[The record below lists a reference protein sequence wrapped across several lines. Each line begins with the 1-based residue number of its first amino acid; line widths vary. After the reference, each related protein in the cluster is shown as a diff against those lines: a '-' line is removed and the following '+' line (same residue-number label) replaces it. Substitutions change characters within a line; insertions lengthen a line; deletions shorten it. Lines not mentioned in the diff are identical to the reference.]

1 MTTIALTKRKKSL
14 MKTYHAVVSVGLKKV
29 SDFGIVTT
37 IEKRQD
43 KRDETDS
50 GHVVYIRESVP

>member
-1 MTTIALTKRKKSL
+1 MTTIALIKRKTSL
-14 MKTYHAVVSVGLKKV
+14 MKTYLAVVSVGLKKV
-29 SDFGIVTT
+29 SDFSITTT

-50 GHVVYIRESVP
+50 GHVVYT

>member
-1 MTTIALTKRKKSL
+1 MTTIVLAKRTKSL

-50 GHVVYIRESVP
+50 GHVVYT